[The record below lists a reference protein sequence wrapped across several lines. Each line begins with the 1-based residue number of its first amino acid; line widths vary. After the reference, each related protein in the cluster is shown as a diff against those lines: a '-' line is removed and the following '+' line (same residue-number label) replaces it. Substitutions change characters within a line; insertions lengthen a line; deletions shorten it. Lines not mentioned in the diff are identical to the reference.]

1 MQNPRD
7 IRRSTGLN
15 QQQFW
20 GAIGVTQSGGSRYE
34 NERNIP
40 KPVQT
45 LMNVVHVHG
54 IDLSK
59 ITAENA
65 QVIRALLAG
74 ELDGSRMMTSIQ
86 KMRELSAVVA
96 KCANE
101 TESTAAQIQ
110 GDVKAKDA
118 A

>member
-7 IRRSTGLN
+7 IRRQTGLN

-20 GAIGVTQSGGSRYE
+20 SVLGVTQSGGSRYE

-45 LMNVVHVHG
+45 LINVVHVHG

-65 QVIRALLAG
+65 QVIRALPAG
-74 ELDGSRMMTSIQ
+74 ELDVTSLLRTAEN
-86 KMRELSAVVA
+86 MRKLSLLAAGVSSEAANTSARLQGLGVA
-96 KCANE
+96 A
-101 TESTAAQIQ
+101 
-110 GDVKAKDA
+110 
-118 A
+118 

>member
-20 GAIGVTQSGGSRYE
+20 SALGVTQSGGSRYE

-74 ELDGSRMMTSIQ
+74 ELDVSALLKTAEH
-86 KMRELSAVVA
+86 MRKLSAA
-96 KCANE
+96 AAGIAAEAANTSLLIHGVKE
-101 TESTAAQIQ
+101 AA
-110 GDVKAKDA
+110 
-118 A
+118 

>member
-20 GAIGVTQSGGSRYE
+20 GVLGVTQSGGSRYE

-74 ELDGSRMMTSIQ
+74 ELDVSALLKTAEH
-86 KMRELSAVVA
+86 MRKLSAA
-96 KCANE
+96 AAGIAAEAANTSLLVHGLKE
-101 TESTAAQIQ
+101 AA
-110 GDVKAKDA
+110 
-118 A
+118 